1 MAILVTNDDGV
12 DAPGLAALV
21 DALAGLDDLVVS
33 APATNQSG
41 VGMGISLNR
50 DLHPASHDN
59 GPAGTPRHSITGTPA
74 DAVKYGLQHLFT
86 GETPRLV
93 VSGINLGPNL
103 GRNIRSSGTVSAAFE
118 AMTVGISAVAV
129 SVEYKIPTNWNGAKH
144 YARMVVEKALGMAE
158 TAPRPFL
165 LNLNVPS
172 REPGDIPG
180 LVAARHGAGG
190 IHDIMVP
197 SESGRVYRLGPDF
210 TYMKPEGDC
219 DAAVFGEGY
228 AVLTPMQYDLT
239 DHPFLSEI
247 RRTWQDCLTERKEGQ
262 PVTTEEEQP

>member
-12 DAPGLAALV
+12 DAPGLSALV
-21 DALAGLDDLVVS
+21 DALVGLDDLVVS

-50 DLHPASHDN
+50 DLRPVEHEN
-59 GPAGTPRHSITGTPA
+59 GPGGTPRHSITGTPA
-74 DAVKYGLQHLFT
+74 DAVKYGLQHLLH
-86 GETPRLV
+86 GVAPRLV

-118 AMTVGISAVAV
+118 AVTVGIPAVAI

-144 YARMVVEKALGMAE
+144 YARMVVDKALVLAE
-158 TAPRPFL
+158 NSHGPFL

-172 REPGDIPG
+172 REPGQIPG
-180 LVAARHGAGG
+180 LVAARHGSGG
-190 IHDIMVP
+190 IHDILVP
-197 SESGRVYRLGPDF
+197 SDSGRHYRLGADF
-210 TYMKPEGDC
+210 THMKPAGDC

-228 AVLTPMQYDLT
+228 AVITPMQYDLT
-239 DHPFLSEI
+239 DHSFLSEI
-247 RRTWQDCLTERKEGQ
+247 RRTWQDCLADREDSIE
-262 PVTTEEEQP
+262 